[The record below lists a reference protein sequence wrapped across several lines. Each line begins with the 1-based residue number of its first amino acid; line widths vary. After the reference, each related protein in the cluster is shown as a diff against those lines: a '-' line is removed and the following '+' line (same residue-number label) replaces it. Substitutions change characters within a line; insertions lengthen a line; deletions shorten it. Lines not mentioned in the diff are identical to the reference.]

1 MRSFQAA
8 LGAML
13 IFGLAM
19 AGPAR
24 ALPFLGKKPAPAAQ
38 PAASTTPAASTA
50 KPAPAAPAAAA
61 GDLDIKGFRSAAFG
75 MTPAQVK
82 AAITADF
89 GPAAKIQEGTN
100 SSQGTR
106 FIVVQV
112 DHLDPGPGAAEI
124 GYIFGAASQT
134 LSIVNVGWATG
145 AEPTAEQRNA
155 MADAGQQLAAY
166 FRSGP
171 APAKTQGPT
180 PVGTNGLVLYIAVDK
195 KNAGVEV
202 AVDGVEYHGKSG
214 DKPVASPPP
223 TGPASLHL
231 AYALNVDKPDVKT
244 LKPGSF

>member
-1 MRSFQAA
+1 MANLMPLHEVREFDLAAESLRDLNSFLHQQKP
-8 LGAML
+8 GQ
-13 IFGLAM
+13 
-19 AGPAR
+19 AGPQIQVKNPDGAHSI
-24 ALPFLGKKPAPAAQ
+24 AVGLNA
-38 PAASTTPAASTA
+38 
-50 KPAPAAPAAAA
+50 
-61 GDLDIKGFRSAAFG
+61 DLDVQIHGHVGYYVAG
-75 MTPAQVK
+75 MNKHASVTVHGNA
-82 AAITADF
+82 
-89 GPAAKIQEGTN
+89 
-100 SSQGTR
+100 
-106 FIVVQV
+106 
-112 DHLDPGPGAAEI
+112 GPGAAEI